1 MRLPPEL
8 RRTAKINVVLLP
20 FPFTDLR
27 TTRQRP
33 CVILSA
39 FQPRGLAEHYVV
51 AMVTSQLSGL
61 VFPGDTVLVKWS
73 EAGLPKPSLVRL
85 AKAVTV
91 DGSLIRRKLGMLPE
105 SDRKVIRRQ
114 FRQVF
119 SELV

>member
-1 MRLPPEL
+1 MTPFDL
-8 RRTAKINVVLLP
+8 VLLP

-39 FQPRGLAEHYVV
+39 FQPRGLTEHYVV

-61 VFPGDTVLVKWS
+61 AFPGDTVLVKWS

-85 AKAVTV
+85 AKVVTV
-91 DGSLIRRKLGMLPE
+91 DGALIRKKLGTLQE
-105 SDRKVIRRQ
+105 TDRKVMRRQ